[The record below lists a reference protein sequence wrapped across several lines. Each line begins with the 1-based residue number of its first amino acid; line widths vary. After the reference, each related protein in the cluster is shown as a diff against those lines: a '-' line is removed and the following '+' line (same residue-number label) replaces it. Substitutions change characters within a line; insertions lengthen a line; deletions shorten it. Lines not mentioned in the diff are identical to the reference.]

1 MSNANDK
8 LLNAYEEIGLY
19 ESLTGTA
26 RSALQNNDL
35 NSLKDI
41 ESMGFTEDGRAYFK
55 GDSGL
60 NFYIGDDTLNING
73 EEYRL
78 SDQIGKPSLEPDR
91 EAEKAFMESQGGIG
105 RDIVRGVTTG
115 LEQAG
120 ENMWDFMGFVG
131 GKENVQDVRNF
142 IVESTNAFVPEP
154 VKEIYQAN
162 INQPIQK
169 FMDETPQTPALQAIV
184 QGFAEFGFQ
193 AFTPA
198 KVLKV
203 FAPNNPILRGLGWG
217 YMADF
222 INAQPDDQT
231 LTAAL
236 VEGLEGSSKK
246 DRSAFGNAILDAVKV
261 QGHHSEFQRRSKM
274 AVDGMIA
281 GTLFEFFVP
290 GLKTVVKNIPFNK
303 IIPQKKT
310 GTIEGT
316 LNLESGKNLTGQIE
330 NRLPAPEVKPVATE
344 APVPEAEKEFT
355 DIDQQG
361 FYSAV
366 SRAVD
371 ELPMDK
377 GNAQQMRSM
386 IEKSPNVKAEELQ
399 WTGLDEF
406 LKGRKNVTKQEI
418 QDYIDMNKVEIDE
431 TTRESYGTTGDMGE
445 YEWDE
450 IQIDDDYEAYR
461 HRAEDITYELESG
474 EDYYVDAVDDMLGD
488 DFNLKEYLKGG
499 EIIGELDDNIRYK
512 VFEATDEIAKKE
524 YMDNPYISLKSAD
537 GKYEIYG
544 NDDIGYSIHRQGSQV
559 RGSGD
564 IYNLEEAKIQAQVD
578 AQDYGYASM
587 ALDEGDTLFSE
598 YTLPA
603 GENYREVL
611 LRLPTSGKRKATQT
625 ELERGYATNN
635 QGAAVDVDDAGMVP
649 DVPNEFRSGHFSEP
663 NVVSHIRLTDR
674 SGSDGESLLL
684 IEEIQSDW
692 HQKGRKRG
700 YKTEQIEP
708 FAAYTPNDFEIRQT
722 ATQYV
727 TTDRNGISRSVGKDT
742 VSNEQNARKYFANW
756 LTGLERQ
763 KYESRQISESGKVPD
778 APLKKTW
785 HEMSFR
791 RVLRMAAEEGY
802 DAVAW
807 TPGKIQNERYNL
819 SRFARAIQA
828 LKHDDGTV
836 TLKYVPRGYKL
847 SPVNI
852 QALKSNVPDS
862 ELEDFVGKDLAEKIR
877 GQNEEV
883 VNYDGLDLEIGGS
896 GMKGFYDKMLK
907 NYAQKFGKKFDAKV
921 GVTDINVGGGE
932 SDFAAGTEKVWKIPI
947 TKKMRTSLLKKGVPF
962 FGVAGAATAGSEI
975 EK

>member
-105 RDIVRGVTTG
+105 RDILRGVTTG

-154 VKEIYQAN
+154 IKEIYQAN

-246 DRSAFGNAILDAVKV
+246 DRTGFGNAILDAVKV

-290 GLKTVVKNIPFNK
+290 VLRTVVKNIPFNK

-418 QDYIDMNKVEIDE
+418 QDYMDMNKVEIEE
-431 TTRESYGTTGDMGE
+431 TTRKSYGITGDMGE

-474 EDYYVDAVDDMLGD
+474 RDYSYVDAVDDMLGD
-488 DFNLKEYLKGG
+488 DFNLKEYLKGEG
-499 EIIGELDDNIRYK
+499 TINELDDNIRYK
-512 VFEATDEIAKKE
+512 VFEATDQIAKEE

-559 RGSGD
+559 SGD
-564 IYNLEEAKIQAQVD
+564 VEIYNLEEAKIQAQVD
-578 AQDYGYASM
+578 AQEYGYASS

-611 LRLPTSGKRKATQT
+611 VQIPKT
-625 ELERGYATNN
+625 ETFTG
-635 QGAAVDVDDAGMVP
+635 
-649 DVPNEFRSGHFSEP
+649 GHFSEP

-674 SGSDGESLLL
+674 SGSDGESLLF

-700 YKTEQIEP
+700 YKKSEEEMK
-708 FAAYTPNDFEIRQT
+708 EISAKRKEAQAKVDEYEKQVKNT
-722 ATQYV
+722 
-727 TTDRNGISRSVGKDT
+727 GKDLEGKELDEANML
-742 VSNEQNARKYFANW
+742 SNYLQDTQNFVVKNDRKVAN
-756 LTGLERQ
+756 
-763 KYESRQISESGKVPD
+763 

-807 TPGKIQNERYNL
+807 TPGKIQNERYDL
-819 SRFARAIQA
+819 SKKISEIHLSGSNFKAYDHDGRVIIQTTGVRKEDLPELIGKEA
-828 LKHDDGTV
+828 ADKLLAQEPDGTYG
-836 TLKYVPRGYKL
+836 TLRSL
-847 SPVNI
+847 
-852 QALKSNVPDS
+852 
-862 ELEDFVGKDLAEKIR
+862 R
-877 GQNEEV
+877 GQQ
-883 VNYDGLDLEIGGS
+883 LEIGGE

>member
-1 MSNANDK
+1 MSNTNDK

-26 RSALQNNDL
+26 RSALKNNNL

-60 NFYIGDDTLNING
+60 NFYIGDDTLNINS
-73 EEYRL
+73 EEYRV
-78 SDQIGKPSLEPDR
+78 SDQIGKPSLEPDP

-142 IVESTNAFVPEP
+142 IVESTNAFVPES
-154 VKEIYQAN
+154 VKETYQAN

-217 YMADF
+217 YIADF

-231 LTAAL
+231 MTAAL

-261 QGHHSEFQRRSKM
+261 QGYDSEFQRRAKV

-281 GTLFEFFVP
+281 GGLFEAVVP
-290 GLKTVVKNIPFNK
+290 VLKFVVKNIPFNK

-310 GTIEGT
+310 SNIEGT

-330 NRLPAPEVKPVATE
+330 NRLPAPEVKPVVIEQPAPEVKPVATE

-418 QDYIDMNKVEIDE
+418 QDYMDMNKVEIEE
-431 TTRESYGTTGDMGE
+431 TTRESFGTTGDMLE

-450 IQIDDDYEAYR
+450 IQIDDDYENYR
-461 HRAEDITYELESG
+461 SRAEDITDELDSG
-474 EDYYVDAVDDMLGD
+474 EENFYVDAVDDMLGD

-499 EIIGELDDNIRYK
+499 ETIGRLDDNIRYK
-512 VFEATDEIAKKE
+512 VFEATDKIAKNE

-537 GKYEIYG
+537 GKYEIHG
-544 NDDIGYSIHRQGSQV
+544 SDDIGYSIYSHSQGRTV
-559 RGSGD
+559 SGTDD

-578 AQDYGYASM
+578 AQDYGYASS

-603 GENYREVL
+603 GDNYREVL
-611 LRLPTSGKRKATQT
+611 VQIPKT
-625 ELERGYATNN
+625 ETFTG
-635 QGAAVDVDDAGMVP
+635 
-649 DVPNEFRSGHFSEP
+649 GHFSEP

-674 SGSDGESLLL
+674 SGSDGESILF

-692 HQKGRKRG
+692 HQKGRKQG

-722 ATQYV
+722 ASQYV

-742 VSNEQNARKYFANW
+742 VSNEQNARKYFAQW

-763 KYESRQISESGKVPD
+763 KYESRQIAESGKVPN
-778 APLKKTW
+778 APLKKGW

-807 TPGKIQNERYNL
+807 TPGKMQNERYDL

-836 TLKYVPRGYKL
+836 TLKYVPRGYRL
-847 SPVNI
+847 STVNI
-852 QALKSNVPDS
+852 QPLKSNVSDS

-877 GQNEEV
+877 GQNEEA

-921 GVTDINVGGGE
+921 GVTDISVGGGE
-932 SDFAAGTEKVWKIPI
+932 SDSAAKLEKVWKIPI

-962 FGVAGAATAGSEI
+962 FGFAGAATVGSEI